1 MSLACE
7 TAGVLEG
14 GATAILNPPSETPS
28 PEQELIRQLQA
39 GNGGAYS
46 GFVERY
52 AAAIFRVAHG
62 ILGNRG
68 EAEEITQQVFV
79 KIFLSIAGFGGRSS
93 LYSWIY
99 RITVNECYSTLRK
112 RRFTISLDA
121 ENDDGSAP
129 TQMRM
134 RADPGPR
141 WDTVMAQRNYL
152 NRLLATVPSKDRH
165 LLLLREVEGLSMA
178 ELAEAT
184 GLNENVV
191 KLRLFRTRRRLASAA
206 ARLQGRGE
214 ARPRCGERE
223 RA

>member
-1 MSLACE
+1 MSSACE
-7 TAGVLEG
+7 MAGVLEDEP
-14 GATAILNPPSETPS
+14 TASLNRPSETPS
-28 PEQELIRQLQA
+28 PEQELVRQLQA

-62 ILGNRG
+62 ILGNRC

-79 KIFLSIAGFGGRSS
+79 KIFLSIASFGGRSS
-93 LYSWIY
+93 LYSWVY
-99 RITVNECYSTLRK
+99 RITVNECYSALRK

-121 ENDDGSAP
+121 ENDDGSVP
-129 TQMRM
+129 SQMRM
-134 RADPGPR
+134 RADPSPR
-141 WDTVMAQRNYL
+141 WDTVMVQRNYL
-152 NRLLATVPSKDRH
+152 NRLLATVPNRDRH

-206 ARLQGRGE
+206 AGMQARGE
-214 ARPRCGERE
+214 TRLRCGERE